1 MITKMNNGP
10 VLTLPHR
17 RHLHRPR
24 TDGTA
29 ATGAHRDLHCDDRGD
44 SWPTEPP
51 KRITKS
57 TVAQEFESVD
67 DYISTF
73 PPDVQ
78 TVLQA
83 VRKTIHAAAPGAKES
98 ISYQIPTFTIDGR
111 PVVYLAGWKKH
122 VSVYPVPALDEELE
136 RQLALSL
143 RQGHSQVPVGKA
155 NPVRVDHGPGPATG
169 RPASVAFVLTL

>member
-1 MITKMNNGP
+1 M
-10 VLTLPHR
+10 
-17 RHLHRPR
+17 
-24 TDGTA
+24 
-29 ATGAHRDLHCDDRGD
+29 
-44 SWPTEPP
+44 
-51 KRITKS
+51 
-57 TVAQEFESVD
+57 AQEFESVD

-136 RQLALSL
+136 RQLPYLSGKGTAKFPLGKPIPYELITALVQRL
-143 RQGHSQVPVGKA
+143 
-155 NPVRVDHGPGPATG
+155 
-169 RPASVAFVLTL
+169 VAQRR